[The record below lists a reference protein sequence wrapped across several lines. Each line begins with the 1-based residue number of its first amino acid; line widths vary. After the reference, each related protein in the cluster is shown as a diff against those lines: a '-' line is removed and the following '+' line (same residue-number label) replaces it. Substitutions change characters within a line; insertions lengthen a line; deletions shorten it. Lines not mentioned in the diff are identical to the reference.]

1 MALWHSTAALVEE
14 WLLAAFFVKLL
25 PLSLFILVKMTMSD
39 LILFGITALAYI
51 VLEKPSKTSTTRDSS
66 ALRVALQE
74 GTTRDAHEQVFT
86 VDEHNVPTLHGNT
99 RAEMRL
105 ENLWHRATYIVV
117 RHEDSQNNNNNEEV
131 KLLVQRR
138 SMQKDYCPGRLD
150 PTPGGVVGFG
160 ESYLENATREIEEE
174 MGIDVSS
181 GSENSMMKLFDFP
194 YQDGRLRVWGGFFEV
209 IYRGSLDDLK
219 IQEEEVDEV
228 LEMTLSEVQEVAQQ
242 NPDAWMPDSLHALRL
257 YLQYR
262 EDHSVSRRLLHGYS
276 SGNLESYKLRPK
288 PKVIF
293 FDCDDCL
300 YFDNW
305 RVASKLTHKM
315 NEWCKKL
322 GLQEGQAYELYQN
335 HGTTLRGLLDEGHLE
350 HSEESIDEFL
360 SHVHDIDVDEMLQ
373 EDKELRRM
381 IEQMDPSIP
390 KYIFTASVRHHA
402 EACLTALG
410 INDLFVDIIDV
421 KQCDFKSKHSEESFK
436 KAMEVAGV
444 DDPES
449 CLFLDDS
456 VKNIRAAREVGWRSV
471 LVGRIGRDCGKQ
483 ISTDHAEH
491 EIDRIH
497 DVPKVFPE
505 LFNSTSKPS

>member
-1 MALWHSTAALVEE
+1 MC
-14 WLLAAFFVKLL
+14 
-25 PLSLFILVKMTMSD
+25 
-39 LILFGITALAYI
+39 
-51 VLEKPSKTSTTRDSS
+51 
-66 ALRVALQE
+66 
-74 GTTRDAHEQVFT
+74 T
-86 VDEHNVPTLHGNT
+86 VDEHNVPTATGHV
-99 RAEMRL
+99 RAEMRRS
-105 ENLWHRATYIVV
+105 NLWHRATYIVV
-117 RHEDSQNNNNNEEV
+117 RHENDSNNEKDV
-131 KLLVQRR
+131 KILVQRR

-150 PTPGGVVGFG
+150 PTPGGVVGFQ
-160 ESYLENATREIEEE
+160 ESYFENASREIEEE

-181 GSENSMMKLFDFP
+181 VSGNSMRKLFQFP
-194 YQDGRLRVWGGFFEV
+194 FEDNRVRVWGGFFEV
-209 IYRGSLDDLK
+209 VYRGLLDDLK

-228 LEMTLSEVQEVAQQ
+228 LQMTLRDVAELAET
-242 NPDAWMPDSLHALRL
+242 NPDEWMPDSLHALKL

-262 EDHSVSRRLLHGYS
+262 DDHSVNRRLLHGYS
-276 SGNLESYKLRPK
+276 SGNLDAYKLRPK

-305 RVASKLTHKM
+305 GVATKLTHKM

-322 GLQEGQAYELYQN
+322 GLKEGEAYELYQN

-350 HSEESIDEFL
+350 HSEESIDDFL
-360 SHVHDIDVDEMLQ
+360 SHVHDISVDQMLQ
-373 EDKELRRM
+373 EDKDLRRM
-381 IEQMDPSIP
+381 IEQMDPTIP

-421 KQCDFKSKHSEESFK
+421 KACGLNSKHSEHSFK
-436 KAMEVAGV
+436 TAMKVAGV

-456 VKNIRAAREVGWRSV
+456 VKNIHAARKVGWRSV
-471 LVGRIGRDCGKQ
+471 LVGKIGRDCGKQ
-483 ISTDHAEH
+483 ITSDHAEH

-497 DVPKVFPE
+497 HLPEVMPE
-505 LFNSTSKPS
+505 LFNNTPTNNR